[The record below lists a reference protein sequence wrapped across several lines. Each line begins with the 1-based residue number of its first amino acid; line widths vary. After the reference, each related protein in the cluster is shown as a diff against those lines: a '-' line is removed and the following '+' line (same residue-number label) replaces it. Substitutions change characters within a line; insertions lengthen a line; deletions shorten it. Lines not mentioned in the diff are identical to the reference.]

1 MKFPRYAKTA
11 EEIIMDREANIF
23 AYSFLM
29 PIEDFKVKW
38 HELNGNVYIVADFF
52 KTTIFHTAQW
62 AKYLGLS
69 A

>member
-1 MKFPRYAKTA
+1 
-11 EEIIMDREANIF
+11 
-23 AYSFLM
+23 M